1 MKKETEFR
9 EHLGTLFREQR
20 LAVLSTQQDGQP
32 YASLVAFVPGEDF
45 RHLYFATPSTTRK
58 YANLK
63 AESRVA
69 LLINSSENQVSD
81 FHRAVSVTAVGRAA
95 ELEGRKKAAVR
106 ELYLDRH
113 PYLTDFIESPTCAL
127 IDVAVAAY
135 YMVRNFQN
143 VTELHMSP

>member
-1 MKKETEFR
+1 MKREADFR
-9 EHLGTLFREQR
+9 KHLGALFREQR
-20 LAVLSTQQDGQP
+20 LAALSTQQGGQP
-32 YASLVAFVPGEDF
+32 YASLVAFVSGGEF

-63 AESRVA
+63 VESRVA
-69 LLINSSENQVSD
+69 LLVNSSENQVSD

-95 ELEGRKKAAVR
+95 ELEGPEKEAAR

-113 PYLTDFIESPTCAL
+113 PYLADFVKSPTCAL
-127 IDVAVAAY
+127 IDVTVAAY

-143 VTELHMSP
+143 VTELHMPP